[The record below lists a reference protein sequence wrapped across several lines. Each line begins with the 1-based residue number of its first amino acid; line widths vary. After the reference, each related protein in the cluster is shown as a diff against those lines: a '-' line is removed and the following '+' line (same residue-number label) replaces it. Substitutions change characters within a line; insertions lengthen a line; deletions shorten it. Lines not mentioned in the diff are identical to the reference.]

1 MTRTHTASASD
12 PRKAAL
18 EAIPP
23 VERREENGRL
33 TLTRA
38 FRGLSVE
45 QAIGYLERLGGERTG
60 EASVEGA
67 DWTAT
72 LSSTQVPVGPSY
84 RLTQVTIT
92 WQGDTESVDRVAYRF
107 RLKAFRAPG

>member
-1 MTRTHTASASD
+1 MTLTDAPVESD
-12 PRKAAL
+12 PRAAAL

-23 VERREENGRL
+23 IERREADGQL

-38 FRGLSVE
+38 FRGLTVE
-45 QAIGYLERLGGERTG
+45 QAIGYLERLGGQRTD
-60 EASVEGA
+60 ETTVEGR
-67 DWTAT
+67 DWTAS
-72 LSSTQVPVGPSY
+72 LSSKRVPVGPSY

-92 WQGDTESVDRVAYRF
+92 WQGEQAAVEHVVYRF